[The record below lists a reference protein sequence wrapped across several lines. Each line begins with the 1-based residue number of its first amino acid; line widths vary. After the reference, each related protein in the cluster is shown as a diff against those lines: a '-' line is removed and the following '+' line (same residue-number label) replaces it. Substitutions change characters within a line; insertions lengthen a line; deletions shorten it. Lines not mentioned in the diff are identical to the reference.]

1 MTLNVEVTMQ
11 LGRLGVWYSTDKLGG
26 ARQIKEF
33 VGTVEQLGYDTLWYP
48 ESRGYESLSA
58 AGFMLEHSTKLKFG
72 SSIASIYARDAF
84 TSRRGMLSLQ
94 QLYGERF
101 ILGLGVSH
109 VPMVEG
115 IRGHKYEKPVPA
127 MRAYLD
133 GITKGEAG
141 ADNWPI
147 AIAALGPLMLK
158 LSAEKTRGALP
169 YNTTP
174 QHTAEAARILGPGKW
189 LVAEQKVALE
199 TDPAKARALGR
210 KELSRYMVLDN
221 YRNNWLRIGFSDAEL
236 ANGGSDRFIDAM
248 MLWGTADKVRQGLRA
263 HFDAGATHV
272 CIQPVHEDGNTA
284 ARDRILTE
292 LADT

>member
-1 MTLNVEVTMQ
+1 MQ
-11 LGRLGVWYSTDKLGG
+11 LGRLGAWYSTDKLGSPQ
-26 ARQIKEF
+26 QIKSF
-33 VGTVEQLGYDTLWYP
+33 AQTVERLGYDTLWYP
-48 ESRGYESLSA
+48 ESRGYESFSVG
-58 AGFMLEHSTKLKFG
+58 GFMLGNTTKLKLG
-72 SSIASIYARDAF
+72 SSIASTYARDSF
-84 TSRRGMLSLQ
+84 TSRRGLLSLQ
-94 QLYGERF
+94 ALYGDRF

-109 VPMVEG
+109 LPMVEG

-127 MRAYLD
+127 MRTYLESM
-133 GITKGEAG
+133 TKGETG
-141 ADNWPI
+141 TDSWPL

-158 LSAEKTRGALP
+158 LAASHTRGALP

-174 QHTAEAARILGPGKW
+174 EHTAEAARILGPGKW
-189 LVAEQKVALE
+189 LVAEQKITLE

-221 YRNNWLRIGFSDAEL
+221 YRNNWLRLGFSEAEL

-248 MLWGTADKVRQGLRA
+248 VLWGGKAKVQEGLRA
-263 HFDAGATHV
+263 HFAAGATHV
-272 CIQPVHEDGNTA
+272 CIQPVHDDGDTA

>member
-1 MTLNVEVTMQ
+1 MQ

-26 ARQIKEF
+26 PAQIKDF
-33 VGTVEQLGYDTLWYP
+33 VGTVERLGYNTLWYP
-48 ESRGYESLSA
+48 ESRGYESLA
-58 AGFMLEHSTKLKFG
+58 VAGFMLANTAKLKLG

-84 TSRRGMLSLQ
+84 TSRRGLLSLQ
-94 QLYGERF
+94 ALYGDRF

-115 IRGHKYEKPVPA
+115 VRGHKYDKPVPA
-127 MRAYLD
+127 MRAYID

-141 ADNWPI
+141 SDNWPI

-158 LSAEKTRGALP
+158 LSGERTRGALP

-210 KELSRYMVLDN
+210 NELSHYMVLDN
-221 YRNNWLRIGFSDAEL
+221 YRNNWLRIGFSEAEL

-248 MLWGTADKVRQGLRA
+248 VLWGTADKVKQGLRA

>member
-1 MTLNVEVTMQ
+1 MQ

-26 ARQIKEF
+26 PQQIKQF
-33 VGTVEQLGYDTLWYP
+33 VATVERLGYDTLWYP
-48 ESRGYESLSA
+48 ESRGYESLSV
-58 AGFMLEHSTKLKFG
+58 AGFMLANTTKLKFG
-72 SSIASIYARDAF
+72 SSIASMYARDAF
-84 TSRRGMLSLQ
+84 TARRGMLSLH

-115 IRGHKYEKPVPA
+115 VRGHKYEKPVPA

-133 GITKGEAG
+133 GMTKGEAG
-141 ADNWPI
+141 SENWPI

-158 LSAEKTRGALP
+158 LSAERTQGALP

-174 QHTAEAARILGPGKW
+174 QHTAEAKKIMGPNKW
-189 LVAEQKVALE
+189 LVAEQKVTLE
-199 TDPAKARALGR
+199 TDAAKARALGR

-221 YRNNWLRIGFSDAEL
+221 YRNNWLRIGFTEADL

-248 MLWGTADKVRQGLRA
+248 VLWGGADKVRQGLRA

-272 CIQPVHEDGNTA
+272 CLQPVHDDGDTA
-284 ARDRILTE
+284 ARDRIMTE
-292 LADT
+292 LANT

>member
-1 MTLNVEVTMQ
+1 MTTNVEATMQ
-11 LGRLGVWYSTDKLGG
+11 LGRLGIWYSTDKLGG
-26 ARQIKEF
+26 PHEIKDF
-33 VGTVEQLGYDTLWYP
+33 VGTVERLGYDTLWYP
-48 ESRGYESLSA
+48 ESRGYESLSV
-58 AGFMLEHSTKLKFG
+58 AGFMLANTTKLNIG

-84 TSRRGMLSLQ
+84 TARRGMLSLH

-109 VPMVEG
+109 LPMVEG
-115 IRGHKYEKPVPA
+115 VRGHKYEKPVPA

-141 ADNWPI
+141 SDNWPI
-147 AIAALGPLMLK
+147 VIAALGPLMLK
-158 LSAEKTRGALP
+158 LSAAKTRGAVP

-174 QHTAEAARILGPGKW
+174 QHTAEAARLLGPNKW
-189 LVAEQKVALE
+189 LAIEQKVTLE
-199 TDPAKARALGR
+199 TDPATARALGR
-210 KELSRYMVLDN
+210 TELSRYMVLDN
-221 YRNNWLRIGFSDAEL
+221 YRNNWLRIGFSEADL

-248 MLWGTADKVRQGLRA
+248 VLWGTADKVKQGLRA

-272 CIQPVHEDGNTA
+272 CIQPVHEDGNTT

-292 LADT
+292 LAET

>member
-1 MTLNVEVTMQ
+1 MNIV
-11 LGRLGVWYSTDKLGG
+11 SD
-26 ARQIKEF
+26 QIHA
-33 VGTVEQLGYDTLWYP
+33 T
-48 ESRGYESLSA
+48 
-58 AGFMLEHSTKLKFG
+58 FG
-72 SSIASIYARDAF
+72 SYVYVVLLFSDLSNVAIAGSVAVLF
-84 TSRRGMLSLQ
+84 T
-94 QLYGERF
+94 
-101 ILGLGVSH
+101 V
-109 VPMVEG
+109 
-115 IRGHKYEKPVPA
+115 A
-127 MRAYLD
+127 
-133 GITKGEAG
+133 
-141 ADNWPI
+141 NWPI
-147 AIAALGPLMLK
+147 TIAALGPLMLK
-158 LSAEKTRGALP
+158 LSASHTRGALP

-189 LVAEQKVALE
+189 LVAEQKVTLE

-221 YRNNWLRIGFSDAEL
+221 YRNNWLRIGFSEAEL

-248 MLWGTADKVRQGLRA
+248 VLWGTADKVRQGLRA

>member
-1 MTLNVEVTMQ
+1 MK
-11 LGRLGVWYSTDKLGG
+11 LGRLGAWYSTDKLGG
-26 ARQIKEF
+26 PQQIRSF
-33 VGTVEQLGYDTLWYP
+33 VQTVERLGYDTLWYP
-48 ESRGYESLSA
+48 ESRGYESLSV
-58 AGFMLEHSTKLKFG
+58 AGFMLANTTRLKLG

-84 TSRRGMLSLQ
+84 TARRGLLSLQ
-94 QLYGERF
+94 ALYGDRF

-115 IRGHKYEKPVPA
+115 IRGHTYEKPVPA

-133 GITKGEAG
+133 GITKGETG
-141 ADNWPI
+141 SDDWPI

-158 LSAEKTRGALP
+158 LAAQKTRGALP

-174 QHTAEAARILGPGKW
+174 QHTAEAARILGSGKW

-199 TDPAKARALGR
+199 TDPTKARALGR
-210 KELSRYMVLDN
+210 KELARYLALDN
-221 YRNNWLRIGFSDAEL
+221 YRNNWLRLGFSEAEL
-236 ANGGSDRFIDAM
+236 GHGGSDRLIDAM
-248 MLWGTADKVRQGLRA
+248 ILWGTADKVREGLRA
-263 HFDAGATHV
+263 HFAAGATQV
-272 CIQPVHEDGNTA
+272 CIQPVHEDGDTA

>member
-1 MTLNVEVTMQ
+1 MQ
-11 LGRLGVWYSTDKLGG
+11 LGRLGAWYSTDKLGG
-26 ARQIKEF
+26 PQQIKQF
-33 VGTVEQLGYDTLWYP
+33 VATVERLGYDTLWYP
-48 ESRGYESLSA
+48 ESRGYESLA
-58 AGFMLEHSTKLKFG
+58 VAGFMLENTTKLKLG

-84 TSRRGMLSLQ
+84 TSRRGMLTLH

-141 ADNWPI
+141 SENWPI
-147 AIAALGPLMLK
+147 VIAALGPLMLK
-158 LSAEKTRGALP
+158 LSAEKTRGAVP

-174 QHTAEAARILGPGKW
+174 HHTAEAARILGPNKW
-189 LVAEQKVALE
+189 LAIEQKVTLE

-221 YRNNWLRIGFSDAEL
+221 YRNNWLRIGFSEAEL

-248 MLWGTADKVRQGLRA
+248 VLWGDAGKVKQGLRA
-263 HFDAGATHV
+263 HFEAGATHV
-272 CIQPVHEDGNTA
+272 CIQPVHDDGDTA

-292 LADT
+292 LADTA

>member
-1 MTLNVEVTMQ
+1 MQ
-11 LGRLGVWYSTDKLGG
+11 LGRLGAWYSTDKLGSPQ
-26 ARQIKEF
+26 QIKQF
-33 VGTVEQLGYDTLWYP
+33 VGTVERLGYDTLWYP
-48 ESRGYESLSA
+48 ESRGYESLA
-58 AGFMLEHSTKLKFG
+58 VAGFMLENTTKLKLG

-84 TSRRGMLSLQ
+84 TSRRGMLTLH

-141 ADNWPI
+141 SENWPI
-147 AIAALGPLMLK
+147 VIAALGPLMLK
-158 LSAEKTRGALP
+158 LSAEKTRGAVP

-174 QHTAEAARILGPGKW
+174 HHTAEAARILGPNKW
-189 LVAEQKVALE
+189 LAIEQKVTLE
-199 TDPAKARALGR
+199 TDSAKARALGR

-221 YRNNWLRIGFSDAEL
+221 YRNNWLRIGFSEAEL

-248 MLWGTADKVRQGLRA
+248 VLWGGADKVKQGLRA
-263 HFDAGATHV
+263 HFEAGATHV
-272 CIQPVHEDGNTA
+272 CIQPVHDDGDTA

-292 LADT
+292 LADTA